1 MKRLGLVIAITLLSV
16 AASTRADTSPADP
29 EIDAIRAVADAYLSA
44 DPARLRNVF
53 LPSMNLYTTDVNGAL
68 RTIPFAE
75 YIQRASANMNA
86 AREERKSSIDL
97 VERTGKVAI
106 VKITT
111 IRPQVRVTD
120 YLSLVQIEKRWKVVN
135 KVFFVEPRGLSASAQ
150 DQAQPGGPAR
160 PCAES
165 DHHRFD
171 FMIGT
176 WHTIDPGSP
185 TVPAAEGESTVEP
198 MLDGCVVHEHRS
210 LIRQG
215 KRLFD
220 GDAYWGYDSTTKHWL
235 LFYMDDQSHMQV
247 YGGREEASHLAFYRE
262 RPDPDG
268 KRILIRILYAP
279 GKTSSYRQIVE
290 RSSDHGATWQPG
302 GVTTYQSKR

>member
-1 MKRLGLVIAITLLSV
+1 MKRVGIAILITILSA
-16 AASTRADTSPADP
+16 AASTNAQTAAVDP
-29 EIDAIRAVADAYLSA
+29 EVDAIRAVADAYVSG
-44 DPARLRNVF
+44 DPAKLRAIF
-53 LPSMNLYTTDVNGAL
+53 LPTSNLYTTDANGAL
-68 RTIPFAE
+68 RTIPFSE
-75 YIQRASANMNA
+75 YIQRVSGNSNA
-86 AREERKSSIDL
+86 PSEERKSSIVL

-120 YLSLVQIEKRWKVVN
+120 YLSLVQIENQWKVVN
-135 KVFFVEPRGLSASAQ
+135 KAFFVEPRSLSSSEQDRPQVVMAS
-150 DQAQPGGPAR
+150 
-160 PCAES
+160 PCTES
-165 DHHRFD
+165 GHHRFD

-176 WHTIDPGSP
+176 WQTTDLGSP
-185 TVPAAEGESTVEP
+185 TVAAAEGHSTVEP
-198 MLDGCVVHEHRS
+198 TLDGCIVHEHRS
-210 LIRQG
+210 LTRQG

-235 LFYMDDQSHMQV
+235 LLYMDDQSHMQV
-247 YGGREEASHLAFYRE
+247 YEGREEAGHLAFYRE

-268 KRILIRILYAP
+268 KIILIRIVYSP
-279 GKTSSYRQIVE
+279 DKTSGYKQIVE